1 MDVEE
6 RQEIQTKGI
15 DNLFKRIISENIP
28 NLEKERVTQVQEA
41 YRIPNCQ
48 DQKRNTFRHIIIK
61 TLSIQKKERILK
73 ATKEKRQVIYKGK
86 SIRITADFSTQTLNT
101 RRSCKDIIQ
110 ALKEIYCQPKLV
122 YLAKVSF
129 LIKGEI
135 KIFYNK
141 EKLKEFVNTKLALQ
155 KILKGLLH
163 IEEEIRV
170 RQEDSR
176 KNKIF

>member
-110 ALKEIYCQPKLV
+110 ALKELV